1 VKGPPAA
8 AKTMVEALAPA
19 NRVSANDSP
28 LLEQL
33 LADGLVRPRL
43 MMTAE
48 GAPVQATG
56 LDVSPHPYRPMA
68 VSGSVTDG
76 LYVLGLQ
83 LSAAQWGTA
92 IAAEA
97 IQPGRPAY
105 RSGQRTLRDADEIA
119 QAILGH

>member
-1 VKGPPAA
+1 
-8 AKTMVEALAPA
+8 MIEALAPA
-19 NRVSANDSP
+19 NRVAVNASP

-33 LADGLVRPRL
+33 LAEGLVRPRL

-48 GAPVQATG
+48 GIPVQTSG
-56 LDVSPHPYRPMA
+56 LDVLPHPYRPLGA
-68 VSGSVTDG
+68 NGSVTEG
-76 LYVLGLQ
+76 LYVIGLQ

-97 IQPGRPAY
+97 KPRSGPVY

-119 QAILGH
+119 RDILDR

>member
-1 VKGPPAA
+1 
-8 AKTMVEALAPA
+8 MVEALAPG

-33 LADGLVRPRL
+33 LADGAVRPRL

-48 GAPVQATG
+48 GAPVQSTG
-56 LDVSPHPYRPMA
+56 LDVVPHPYRPIA
-68 VSGSVTDG
+68 ANGSVTEG
-76 LYVLGLQ
+76 IYVLGLQ
-83 LSAAQWGTA
+83 LSSTQWGTA

-97 IQPGRPAY
+97 VQPRGPVY

-119 QAILGH
+119 AAILGA

>member
-1 VKGPPAA
+1 
-8 AKTMVEALAPA
+8 MVEALAPG

-28 LLEQL
+28 LLQQL
-33 LADGLVRPRL
+33 LDDGMVRSRH

-48 GAPVQATG
+48 GAPVQSTG
-56 LDVSPHPYRPMA
+56 LDVEPHPYRPVA
-68 VSGSVTDG
+68 ANGSVTEG

-83 LSAAQWGTA
+83 LSSAQWGTA

-97 IQPGRPAY
+97 YQPGGPAY

-119 QAILGH
+119 AAILRR

>member
-1 VKGPPAA
+1 
-8 AKTMVEALAPA
+8 MVEALAPG

-48 GAPVQATG
+48 GAPVQSTG
-56 LDVSPHPYRPMA
+56 LDVAPHPYRPLA
-68 VSGSVTDG
+68 ANGSVTEG

-83 LSAAQWGTA
+83 LSSAQWGTA

-97 IQPGRPAY
+97 APAGQPRPTAAASGPSGTPT
-105 RSGQRTLRDADEIA
+105 RSPPPSWPADARA
-119 QAILGH
+119 A

>member
-1 VKGPPAA
+1 
-8 AKTMVEALAPA
+8 MLFRSPA
-19 NRVSANDSP
+19 NRVAINAPP

-43 MMTAE
+43 MMSAE
-48 GAPVQATG
+48 GVPVQSSG
-56 LDVSPHPYRPMA
+56 LDVIPHPYRPVGA
-68 VSGSVTDG
+68 NGSVTDEI
-76 LYVLGLQ
+76 YVLGLQ

-97 IQPGRPAY
+97 RQQRGPVY

-119 QAILGH
+119 RDILGR

>member
-1 VKGPPAA
+1 
-8 AKTMVEALAPA
+8 MIEALAPA
-19 NRVSANDSP
+19 NRVAVNASP

-33 LADGLVRPRL
+33 LAEGLVRPRL

-48 GAPVQATG
+48 GIPVQTSG
-56 LDVSPHPYRPMA
+56 LDVVPHPYRPLGA
-68 VSGSVTDG
+68 NGSVTEG

-83 LSAAQWGTA
+83 LSATQWGTA

-97 IQPGRPAY
+97 TPNSGPVY

-119 QAILGH
+119 RDILDR